1 MTKKDSIW
9 CPIPSIPK
17 SSMSLWHYTD
27 FLYLPPSTQTKSPL
41 HRVLQC
47 RIVPW
52 GGPEPGPLLFNYT
65 LLYTIHSFCSNAGW
79 GHVFCFC
86 YPSSSRQWRGRGLKT
101 LCELTVEDWGLGMNP
116 ASCPGLAPAQPPPPI
131 LRHTPIF
138 SSGPV
143 VQLCPP
149 PNFTT
154 AQHTKTGAHNTL
166 SISINSV
173 LL

>member
-1 MTKKDSIW
+1 MPYSFNPKIIYESMTLYRFFVFASINTNKESTAP
-9 CPIPSIPK
+9 CP
-17 SSMSLWHYTD
+17 L
-27 FLYLPPSTQTKSPL
+27 
-41 HRVLQC
+41 
-47 RIVPW
+47 VPYCPVRGTGAW
-52 GGPEPGPLLFNYT
+52 PLLFNYT

-101 LCELTVEDWGLGMNP
+101 LFELTVEDWGLGMNP

-154 AQHTKTGAHNTL
+154 AQHTNTGAHNTF
-166 SISINSV
+166 SISINPV

>member
-1 MTKKDSIW
+1 MPYSFNPKIIYESMTLYRFFVFASINTNKESTAP
-9 CPIPSIPK
+9 CPPVSYCPVRGTGAWASIVQ
-17 SSMSLWHYTD
+17 LHNTT
-27 FLYLPPSTQTKSPL
+27 ST
-41 HRVLQC
+41 
-47 RIVPW
+47 
-52 GGPEPGPLLFNYT
+52 
-65 LLYTIHSFCSNAGW
+65 LYTAFCSNAGW
-79 GHVFCFC
+79 WHVFFCFC

-131 LRHTPIF
+131 LQHTPIF

-154 AQHTKTGAHNTL
+154 AQHTKTGAHNTF
-166 SISINSV
+166 SINSV